1 MVGPVLGQVIAL
13 VVLVLGTAALGVWW
27 SARQGAVR
35 APRERAAGIDWAASG
50 IALADRVTF
59 VQFSAEVC
67 AACRSTAR
75 VLGGLTGS
83 RADVG
88 HRELLVD
95 DHLDLVR
102 ALGVLR
108 TPTVLVVDGGG
119 REVARMSGVV
129 SDTQARQALSR
140 VPAGLADADGEGLS

>member
-1 MVGPVLGQVIAL
+1 MLGQVIAL

-35 APRERAAGIDWAASG
+35 APRETSAGIDWAASG

-67 AACRSTAR
+67 AACRSTSR
-75 VLGGLTGS
+75 VLGGLTGPGS
-83 RADVG
+83 GVD

-102 ALGVLR
+102 TLGVLR
-108 TPTVLVVDGGG
+108 TPTVLVVDGDGH
-119 REVARMSGVV
+119 EVARMSGVV

-140 VPAGLADADGEGLS
+140 VPTGVAEADGEGQR

>member
-1 MVGPVLGQVIAL
+1 MLGQVIAL

-35 APRERAAGIDWAASG
+35 GPRATPAGIDWASSG

-67 AACRSTAR
+67 AACRSTSR
-75 VLGGLTGS
+75 VLGGITGS
-83 RADVG
+83 SSGVG
-88 HRELLVD
+88 HREVLVD
-95 DHLDLVR
+95 DHLELVR
-102 ALGVLR
+102 TLGVLR

-119 REVARMSGVV
+119 REVARMSGAV
-129 SDTQARQALSR
+129 SDTQARQALNR
-140 VPAGLADADGEGLS
+140 VTTAVAEADGEGQS

>member
-1 MVGPVLGQVIAL
+1 MTL
-13 VVLVLGTAALGVWW
+13 VVLVLGTAVLGVWW

-35 APRERAAGIDWAASG
+35 APRELPVGVDWAGSG

-67 AACRSTAR
+67 AACRSTSR
-75 VLGGLTGS
+75 VLGALTAPTSG
-83 RADVG
+83 VG
-88 HRELLVD
+88 HREVLVD
-95 DHLDLVR
+95 DHLDLAR
-102 ALGVLR
+102 TLGVLR

-129 SDTQARQALSR
+129 SETQARQALNR
-140 VPAGLADADGEGLS
+140 VPGAVAEADGDES